1 MFTLAEQTF
10 MASDFDT
17 FVFNSRRRYGHGV
30 IGQAGMSKRHFPAK
44 NPGYRSSSCPTIKQG
59 AMRYTQTTLKKIEE
73 LFGELDYTI
82 RYEKGNF
89 QSGYCLVEQRRVA
102 VVNRFFDTEAR
113 INCLLDIL
121 SKMAFDVDSLS
132 EKSRD
137 LIEKWKKQQEES

>member
-1 MFTLAEQTF
+1 MEILGKYLPGLGQ
-10 MASDFDT
+10 SGHL
-17 FVFNSRRRYGHGV
+17 SR
-30 IGQAGMSKRHFPAK
+30 
-44 NPGYRSSSCPTIKQG
+44 TI
-59 AMRYTQTTLKKIEE
+59 MRYTQTTLKKLEE
-73 LFGELDYTI
+73 LFGELDYAV

-89 QSGYCLVEQRRVA
+89 QSGYCIVEQRRIA

-121 SKMAFDVDSLS
+121 SKMEFDPDSLS